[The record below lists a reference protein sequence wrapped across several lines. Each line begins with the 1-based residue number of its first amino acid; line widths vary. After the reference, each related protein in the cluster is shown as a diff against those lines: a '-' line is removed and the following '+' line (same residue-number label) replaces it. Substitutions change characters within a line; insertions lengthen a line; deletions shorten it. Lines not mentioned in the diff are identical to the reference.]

1 MQSIR
6 KTVLVTHS
14 AERMMTLVD
23 RVEDYPKFL
32 PWCGGV
38 EIHERTAD
46 TLEATVRIDFLKV
59 KSYFRTRN
67 TNSENRIDMR
77 LVAGPFQH
85 FEGTWRFTP
94 LMDDACKV
102 EFDLDYQFQSRAFEA
117 LIGPVFG
124 KITNTFVDCFIKEA
138 DRRHG

>member
-14 AERMMTLVD
+14 AELMKALVD

-38 EIHERTAD
+38 EIHERGDD
-46 TLEATVRIDFLKV
+46 TLEATVRIDFLRV
-59 KSYFRTRN
+59 KSHFRTRN
-67 TNSENRIDMR
+67 RTQGNEIDMQ
-77 LVAGPFQH
+77 LVDGPFQH
-85 FEGTWRFTP
+85 FEGIWRFTP
-94 LMDDACKV
+94 LMEDACKI
-102 EFDLDYQFQSRAFEA
+102 EFELDYQFQSRTFET

-124 KITNTFVDCFIKEA
+124 KITGTFVDCFIKEA